1 MPSPVAEG
9 MRLEGMAAGTIS
21 PAPVNDGDIGKRCH
35 TAVIDRDNVC
45 GMAAKNLSPT
55 PLVDPTA
62 EISDCTLGAY
72 TEVGPRTKL
81 LEVELAD
88 YSYVVNDSDVAY
100 ATIGKFCSIAAMTR
114 INPGNHPMQ
123 RASQSHF
130 TYRASRYFP
139 GETDD
144 EGLFAWRRSHHVA
157 IGHDVWIGHG
167 AIVLPGRSIGD
178 GAVIAAGAIVT
189 KDVPA
194 YVIVAGNPARIMR
207 ARFPDALAARMQA
220 LAWWDWPHER
230 LHAALPDFRALS
242 AEAFV
247 DRYENLRQDG
257 SRQETAVA

>member
-1 MPSPVAEG
+1 

-62 EISDCTLGAY
+62 EITRSTLGTY
-72 TEVGPRTKL
+72 TEVGARTKL

-100 ATIGKFCSIAAMTR
+100 TTFGKFCSIAAMTR

-130 TYRASRYFP
+130 TYRASAYFP
-139 GETDD
+139 GEADD
-144 EGLFAWRRSHHVA
+144 ESFFAWRRAHHVT

-167 AIVLPGRSIGD
+167 AIVLPGRNVGT
-178 GAVIAAGAIVT
+178 GAVVAAGAVVT

-194 YVIVAGNPARIMR
+194 YAIVAGNPARVIR
-207 ARFPDALAARMQA
+207 QRFPDDIVERMLR
-220 LAWWDWPHER
+220 LAWWDWSHDE
-230 LHAALPDFRALS
+230 LHRALPDFRTLS
-242 AEAFV
+242 AEAFL
-247 DRYENLRQDG
+247 DTYGRRHAQHLRLAAAQ
-257 SRQETAVA
+257 